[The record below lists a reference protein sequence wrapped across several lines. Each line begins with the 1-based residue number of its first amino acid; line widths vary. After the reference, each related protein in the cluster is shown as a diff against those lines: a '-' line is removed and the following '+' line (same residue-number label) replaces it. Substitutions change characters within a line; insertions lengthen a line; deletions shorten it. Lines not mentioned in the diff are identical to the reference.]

1 VSGAV
6 LAVLRAKSHQPRE
19 RLLKVVDDL
28 GDAQLAWRPS
38 PAAHSIGF
46 TLWHTARSD
55 DNVLVDLRGGEL
67 EWLRGG
73 YPARFGHPA
82 RGVGTGWDDER
93 AAALPL
99 PPKADLVAYVRA
111 VFAALDAAV
120 DAIDDERLETTVQS
134 RFMGAESTIGEV
146 VFVCMSHENRHLG
159 EIEYIKGLQGM
170 RGTATV

>member
-1 VSGAV
+1 M
-6 LAVLRAKSHQPRE
+6 LRAKARQPRE

-28 GDAQLAWRPS
+28 DDAQLAWRPS
-38 PAAHSIGF
+38 PRAHNIGF

-67 EWLRGG
+67 EWLRGS
-73 YPARFGHPA
+73 YHTRFGHPE

-99 PPKADLVAYVRA
+99 PPKADLLAYVRA
-111 VFAALDAAV
+111 VFAALDV
-120 DAIDDERLETTVQS
+120 AIEDLDEERLSTAVRS
-134 RFMGAESTIGEV
+134 RFMGGDSTIGEV